1 MMSPVRY
8 PDIVVRGTDL
18 KNSFRKEK
26 KSNTI
31 SETVGGVV
39 EKNLQQGGGFLVL
52 VCSDDD

>member
-1 MMSPVRY
+1 MMSPVSY

-18 KNSFRKEK
+18 KNSFRKET

-31 SETVGGVV
+31 SETVAGVV
-39 EKNLQQGGGFLVL
+39 EENLQQGGGFLVL